1 MALHTDRTEDETT
14 ETLASQVAETSTGKP
29 DVAQNTTLGDDA
41 AVRATSALE
50 RIDTLQQELDQELA
64 VDKRTADTADGS
76 ENELGFELPTGFVL
90 SIIVP
95 IYNEVRTINRVI
107 SSLFALPLPIEVIA
121 VDDGSTDGTCAQLT
135 RLNQEFPELRVVFQ
149 ETNQGKGAALRRGFS
164 LATGSHVMV
173 QDADLEYNPRDIPNL
188 IEPLAKDEADVVY
201 GSRFLE
207 ERWEGSSFIHR
218 FGNGV
223 LTKASN
229 WMTGWNLTDME
240 TCYKVLRRSLMEG
253 MNLEQNGFGFEV
265 ELTAKLAKQGARVVE
280 RPIGYDA
287 RGWEEG
293 KKIGWKDAVQALY
306 CICRYR

>member
-1 MALHTDRTEDETT
+1 MALHTDRTEE
-14 ETLASQVAETSTGKP
+14 EKAESLADQAATATKA
-29 DVAQNTTLGDDA
+29 DVARNTTVGDDA
-41 AVRATSALE
+41 ATRATSALE
-50 RIDTLQQELDQELA
+50 QIDSLQHEIDQELA
-64 VDKRTADTADGS
+64 VDTTTDAGNGS
-76 ENELGFELPTGFVL
+76 SNELGFELPKGFVL

-121 VDDGSTDGTCAQLT
+121 VDDGSTDGTCALLT

-149 ETNQGKGAALRRGFS
+149 ETNQGKGAALRRGFE

-218 FGNGV
+218 FGNGL

-240 TCYKVLRRSLMEG
+240 TCYKVLRRSLMDG
-253 MNLEQNGFGFEV
+253 MELEQNQFGFEV
-265 ELTAKLAKQGARVVE
+265 ELTSKLAKQGARVVE
-280 RPIGYDA
+280 RPISYDA

-306 CICRYR
+306 CICKYR